1 MRDGAMRDHD
11 AGLEGEIVDGEPV
24 EALPALAEVTA
35 VERRRPAPI
44 PAIQTAAAAATGFV
58 AGAATVALLRR
69 HGIRRLARESSELG
83 RLRDGAPARTYLIRV
98 RLISRPDGPGE

>member
-1 MRDGAMRDHD
+1 MRDHE
-11 AGLEGEIVDGEPV
+11 AVVEGEVVDGEPV
-24 EALPALAEVTA
+24 EPLPVLAEVTA
-35 VERRRPAPI
+35 VERTRPSSI

-69 HGIRRLARESSELG
+69 HGLRRLGRESSELG
-83 RLRDGAPARTYLIRV
+83 RLRDGAPARTYLVRV